1 MIEVLKKTAE
11 MFGYKPGKS
20 QGGRG
25 VGIAIGTD
33 VDTLVAQIVEIEID
47 KKTGKVKVLR
57 VACAQDMGLCVNP
70 LGATMQM
77 EGCIT
82 MGLGYTLTEE
92 LIYEGGNIISRGYDS
107 YEIPRFSWLPKI
119 DTFIFER
126 NNEPPHGG
134 GEPAIITVGAAVGN
148 AIFNATGARLY
159 RMPFTPERVLEAM
172 KKV

>member
-1 MIEVLKKTAE
+1 
-11 MFGYKPGKS
+11 MFGYKSGTN
-20 QGGRG
+20 QGGKG

-33 VDTLVAQIVEIEID
+33 VDTLVAQMVEIEVD
-47 KKTGKVKVLR
+47 KKSGKVKVLR

-82 MGLGYTLTEE
+82 MGLGYTFTEE
-92 LIYEGGNIISRGYDS
+92 LIYEGGNIISRGFDS
-107 YEIPRFSWLPKI
+107 YEIPRFSSLPKI

-148 AIFNATGARLY
+148 AIYNATGARLF